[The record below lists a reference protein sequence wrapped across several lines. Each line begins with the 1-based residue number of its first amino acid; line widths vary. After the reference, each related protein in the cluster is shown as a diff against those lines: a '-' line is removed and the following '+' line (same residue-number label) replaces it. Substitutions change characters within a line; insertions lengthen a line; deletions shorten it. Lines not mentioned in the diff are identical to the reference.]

1 MKLLL
6 LLLCL
11 LLAAPPT
18 RAAERDTLS
27 VAEHTAL
34 WQPMAQSVSRNPALM
49 AERYATAFSQIGA
62 GYAYS
67 HANEPFLYQTGR
79 GERFASFEATSYLPL
94 SARTTVWG
102 EASYR
107 TGRREAV
114 KWNSTADYLLLYP
127 HVMADTLGGALT
139 SERYTFRAG
148 WAGHL
153 GRFTL
158 GAEADFRAQHEY
170 RTYDPRPRSIV
181 TDLSL
186 RLGAAYPAGR
196 YRLAAA
202 VGGRF
207 YKQTNSVKFFR
218 EAGTVPE
225 YQMTGLG
232 TDYRRFAT
240 GTASVY
246 YKATGLLLGFDA
258 VPVCGGGPWL
268 SAGYAY
274 TPYRRILPGKNSLPL
289 TTLRVEQLRA
299 RAGWKLQAARG
310 ANLTLAVGTDYE
322 WRAGDEHIAGN
333 ASSSE
338 YRIIADLTLYHAH
351 HADWYGEALGEL
363 PSACGTW
370 RVRLRGGLRDFSARY
385 EHSERS
391 MSWREAYTALQGQ
404 WQHRLHGQQLLTCG
418 LAVELA
424 ANTKGVLSM
433 PFATLDAAT
442 TDLLRYTYAHATA
455 NRYTAALSAR
465 YDLPLNAKVINGLFF
480 EGQGSL
486 ANADTWHS
494 GFFSL
499 ATGLT
504 F

>member
-1 MKLLL
+1 MKRLL

-11 LLAAPPT
+11 LLAALSART
-18 RAAERDTLS
+18 AERDTLS
-27 VAEHTAL
+27 CAEHTAL
-34 WQPMAQSVSRNPALM
+34 WQPLAHSVSRNPALM
-49 AERYATAFSQIGA
+49 AGRYATPFSQIGA
-62 GYAYS
+62 GYTYS
-67 HANEPFLYQTGR
+67 HANEPFLYQTGQ

-107 TGRREAV
+107 IGRREAV

-139 SERYTFRAG
+139 SERYTFHAG
-148 WAGHL
+148 WAGRL

-186 RLGAAYPAGR
+186 HLGAAYQAGR

-207 YKQTNSVKFFR
+207 YKQTNNVKFFR

-232 TDYRRFAT
+232 TDYRRFST
-240 GTASVY
+240 GAASVY
-246 YKATGLLLGFDA
+246 YKATGLLLGLDA
-258 VPVCGGGPWL
+258 VPERGSGPWVSL
-268 SAGYAY
+268 GYAY
-274 TPYRRILPGKNSLPL
+274 TPYRRILPDKNSLPL
-289 TTLRVEQLRA
+289 TTLRVDQLRA
-299 RAGWKLQAARG
+299 RAGWKLLSTRG
-310 ANLTLAVGTDYE
+310 ASLALAVGTDYE
-322 WRAGDEHIAGN
+322 WRAGDEHVAGN

-338 YRIIADLTLYHAH
+338 YRIIADLTMYHAH

-370 RVRLRGGLRDFSARY
+370 RVLLRGGVRDFSARY
-385 EHSERS
+385 ESPERR

-404 WQHRLHGQQLLTCG
+404 WQRRLHGQQLLTCG

-424 ANTKGVLSM
+424 ANTKGVLAM

-455 NRYTAALSAR
+455 DSYTAALSAR
-465 YDLPLNAKVINGLFF
+465 YDLPLNTKVINGLFF
-480 EGQGSL
+480 EAQAGF
-486 ANADTWHS
+486 AHADTWHS
-494 GFFSL
+494 GSFGL
-499 ATGLT
+499 NAGLT